1 MARPRVKVEP
11 YKVTYKVASQTI
23 TETVFIAVTVT
34 DHADLIKYFN
44 AYLVTK
50 FGPNKATL
58 IDYTK

>member
-23 TETVFIAVTVT
+23 IETVFIAVTIT

-58 IDYTK
+58 ISYTK

>member
-1 MARPRVKVEP
+1 MARPRIKVEP

-23 TETVFIAVTVT
+23 TETVFIAVTIT

-58 IDYTK
+58 ISYTK